1 MRPMALAEGNSR
13 RKKAAPRSGTTP
25 SRRIVGAG
33 ASSATIPPGQNI
45 FVQGAPCDAL
55 YYLHAGTAK
64 VHVLSKSGREA
75 VLLILVPGD
84 FFGEG
89 CMLNDARRVATVT
102 TMSECT
108 VERIEVSETWRRL
121 RNDPAFANMF
131 MDFLVTRN
139 RQYFVAVSGHHF
151 HSTEERLAQ
160 TLLRLAKTDGNDE
173 LTATLPRLSQE
184 TLAEMIGT
192 TRTRVNFFMNKF
204 RRLGMIEYFGKTDGK
219 FVVHRSLSAIFSGD

>member
-1 MRPMALAEGNSR
+1 MARALAEGNLR
-13 RKKAAPRSGTTP
+13 RKNTALTEDAIP
-25 SRRIVGAG
+25 SIGIIGAG
-33 ASSATIPPGQNI
+33 ASIATIPPDQTI
-45 FVQGAPCDAL
+45 FVQGDPCDAL
-55 YYLHAGTAK
+55 YYLRAGTAK
-64 VHVLSKSGREA
+64 VHVLSKSGEEA

-89 CMLNDARRVATVT
+89 CMLNDARRVATAT
-102 TMSECT
+102 TMTECT

-121 RNDPAFANMF
+121 RNDPAFAKMF

-139 RQYFVAVSGHHF
+139 RQYFAAVGDHHF
-151 HSTEERLAQ
+151 HSTEERLAR
-160 TLLRLAKTDGNDE
+160 TLLRLARTDGNGE

-204 RRLGMIEYFGKTDGK
+204 RRLGMIEYSGKFDGK
-219 FVVHRSLSAIFSGD
+219 FVVHHALSAIFSRE